1 MDISLGLE
9 EGRDERICS
18 CSGSLG
24 SDQSSRGFVALNNP
38 FQRSCGSTDKN
49 LSSEEEL
56 LILEN
61 SRLSLMEDEEGFS
74 SNFTRPNVCRRCRS
88 FSSSLPTT
96 SPSASYIIHS
106 SFGNRARHNTGVKQ
120 DAGDSTSQYLID
132 NKYPN
137 GLMVEGQLLDDDEPL
152 LGAEDFGDGGTDHCH
167 AYQPSKEG
175 VKQAK
180 RQLILSSCLC
190 LCFMLG
196 ELVGGYFANS
206 LAIMTDA
213 AHLLSDLASFLIS
226 IFALW
231 VGQKPPTKRMS
242 FGFYRAEILGAVL
255 SVLVIWVLTGILVYL
270 AIDRV
275 RFEDYEIDADV
286 MLIVSGCGVAMNIIM
301 GLVLHGS
308 CLSHSHSHGLN
319 ASETSNS
326 QNINVRAAFIHVV
339 GDLIQSIGVLIAAY
353 IIHYKPEYKLADPIC
368 TFIFSVLVLF
378 TTLTIMR
385 DAVHVLMEGFPR
397 ELNYAVI
404 KTDLQNIQGV
414 KMAHSLHIWSLTI
427 DKNALAVHLAIDPE
441 LDPHVVLRTA
451 EYLVRQKY
459 GIYHTTVQV
468 EKYDPTTMLSCNA
481 CQGPRQ

>member
-9 EGRDERICS
+9 EGRDERICL
-18 CSGSLG
+18 CCGSLG
-24 SDQSSRGFVALNNP
+24 SDQSSRGFEALNNP
-38 FQRSCGSTDKN
+38 LQRSFGRADKH
-49 LSSEEEL
+49 LSVEEEL
-56 LILEN
+56 LTLEN
-61 SRLSLMEDEEGFS
+61 SRLSIMEDEEGFS
-74 SNFTRPNVCRRCRS
+74 SNVTRPNVCRRCRS
-88 FSSSLPTT
+88 FSSSLSLT
-96 SPSASYIIHS
+96 SPSASYIKPS
-106 SFGNRARHNTGVKQ
+106 SFGNRARRNTGVKQ
-120 DAGDSTSQYLID
+120 DTGDSTSQYLID

-137 GLMVEGQLLDDDEPL
+137 GYMVEGQFLDDDEPL
-152 LGAEDFGDGGTDHCH
+152 LGTEDFDNAGMDHCH
-167 AYQPSKEG
+167 AFQPSKG
-175 VKQAK
+175 VKHAK

-190 LCFMLG
+190 LCFMLA
-196 ELVGGYFANS
+196 EVIGGYFANS

-213 AHLLSDLASFLIS
+213 AHMLSDLASFLIS

-275 RFEDYEIDADV
+275 RFEDYEIDADA

-319 ASETSNS
+319 SSETSNS
-326 QNINVRAAFIHVV
+326 QNINVRAAFIHVI

-353 IIHYKPEYKLADPIC
+353 VIHYKPEYKLADPLC
-368 TFIFSVLVLF
+368 TFIFSILVLF

-427 DKNALAVHLAIDPE
+427 DTNALAVHLAIDPE

-451 EYLVRQKY
+451 EFLVRQKY
-459 GIYHTTVQV
+459 GIYHTTIQV
-468 EKYDPTTMLSCNA
+468 EKFDPTTMLSCNA
-481 CQGPRQ
+481 CQGPRH